1 MTNEV
6 RHRHFGVVHIPVN
19 YTLGRGVPEALGN
32 RVQAAATTAFLT
44 LEGAGNSHD
53 VAHCEIN
60 VDDVGIEV
68 EARWDAAARCV
79 GVHLELIRTEWMIAI
94 EIWSGVA
101 EETEFPRRE
110 FQRRE
115 IH

>member
-6 RHRHFGVVHIPVN
+6 HHHHFGVVQIPIN
-19 YTLGRGVPEALGN
+19 YTLGRGLPEALGN

-44 LEGAGNSHD
+44 LAGAGNSDD

-68 EARWDAAARCV
+68 DARWDAAARCV
-79 GVHLELIRTEWMIAI
+79 GLHLELVRTDMMMAI
-94 EIWSGVA
+94 ENLNGA

-110 FQRRE
+110 FQHRE